1 VARRTYLILGALAVV
16 LFLAVSAV
24 LARVWS
30 VDGAET
36 AAVTALVQA
45 EARGDEAAMVAH
57 LSGCRASSAC
67 VGRVAADI
75 ASLRRS
81 GKVSILQAQPS
92 TGFSLV
98 GTLGTARVAWRAS
111 SPLPIVQCIRVRR
124 AGDAIRGLRVELL
137 AISPRIKSDADCPV
151 HFW

>member
-1 VARRTYLILGALAVV
+1 VVRRTYIILAALVVV

-30 VDGAET
+30 ADSAET
-36 AAVTALVQA
+36 AAVTALVRA
-45 EARGDEAAMVAH
+45 EARGDEAAMLAH
-57 LSGCRASSAC
+57 LSGCRTSSAC
-67 VGRVAADI
+67 RGRVAAEI

-81 GKVSILQAQPS
+81 GNVSILQVQPS

-124 AGDAIRGLRVELL
+124 AGDAISGLRVELL
-137 AISPRIKSDADCPV
+137 AISPRIKSDADCPP
-151 HFW
+151 HFS